1 MTGGAGRAACV
12 IDLIDQLD
20 TSSYSSVSAAR
31 AAIKGAGIQHEMSD
45 LIDRVN
51 NNKISGSDA
60 LKENYK
66 IYLKAKDDQ
75 RICQNLAIL
84 MGNCIMEYI
93 LNGKYGASTVKSTLD
108 QIYNN
113 RSTRLKS
120 QTAPFNERFDALW
133 SQLNYQNRLAVKSGT
148 NLNDA
153 GERLVSTLEYL
164 GKFGTRSISSASVY

>member
-1 MTGGAGRAACV
+1 
-12 IDLIDQLD
+12 
-20 TSSYSSVSAAR
+20 
-31 AAIKGAGIQHEMSD
+31 
-45 LIDRVN
+45 
-51 NNKISGSDA
+51 
-60 LKENYK
+60 
-66 IYLKAKDDQ
+66 
-75 RICQNLAIL
+75 
-84 MGNCIMEYI
+84 MEYI

>member
-1 MTGGAGRAACV
+1 
-12 IDLIDQLD
+12 
-20 TSSYSSVSAAR
+20 
-31 AAIKGAGIQHEMSD
+31 MSD
-45 LIDRVN
+45 LIDKVN
-51 NNKISGSDA
+51 NKQISGSDA

-84 MGNCIMEYI
+84 MGNCIVEYI
-93 LNGKYGASTVKSTLD
+93 LDGKYGVSTVKSTLD

-133 SQLNYQNRLAVKSGT
+133 EHLNYENRIAVKTNS

-153 GERLVSTLEYL
+153 GKRLVSTLEYL
-164 GKFGTRSISSASVY
+164 GKFGTRSIASASIF